1 MSMGRTI
8 LSATLAISLAACG
21 GGDNGSSSPIGGG
34 GSSSGGGGGGGSAT
48 CSLSARQDW
57 ARDVLNE
64 WYLFP
69 DLLNINVNKSQYTDV
84 QSYIDALV
92 AQAAAQNKDRGFTYL
107 TSIQEENEALQGSR
121 AGLGI
126 RLTSDGVSRLFAA
139 EVYESGPA
147 FGAGFDRGT
156 EILSINGQSVE
167 ALFQSGGTNAV
178 LNALGPSDPGVRRD
192 FSIRDTSGVT
202 RNVSVTKADYTLD
215 PISDRYGV
223 VVLNDGTDNVG
234 YINLR
239 TFFSDDADTQLR
251 AAFTELKAQGITK
264 IILDLRYNGGG
275 LVSVANT
282 LGDLMAE
289 GLEGQVFSKTVL
301 RPSKSAENSTE
312 FFQNTPE
319 QIAVTKLAVI
329 GTRSTASASELV
341 TNSFIPYLG
350 ENLALVGSNTFGK
363 PVGQF
368 AFDRSACDDR
378 LRAVTFKTVN
388 ANDQGEYFDGL
399 ASVVQRT
406 CSASDNIFEPLG
418 DPSEA
423 SISAA
428 LDFMAGRPC
437 TAIAS
442 ASGVQR
448 AQSSTPKRR
457 LLMRDRPSEFER
469 NNPGVY

>member
-1 MSMGRTI
+1 MGRTI
-8 LSATLAISLAACG
+8 LTATLALSLAACG
-21 GGDNGSSSPIGGG
+21 GGGDSSPSGPVTGGG
-34 GSSSGGGGGGGSAT
+34 SSGGGGDTT
-48 CSLSARQDW
+48 CSLSSRQDW

-69 DLLNINVNKSQYTDV
+69 DLLNLNVNKAQYNDV

-92 AQAAAQNKDRGFTYL
+92 AQAAAQNKDRGFTFL
-107 TSIQEENEALQGSR
+107 TSIQEENQALQGSR
-121 AGLGI
+121 AGLGV

-139 EVYESGPA
+139 EVYETGPA

-167 ALFQSGGTNAV
+167 SLFASGGTNAV
-178 LNALGPSDPGVRRD
+178 LNALGPTEPGVRRD

-202 RNVSVTKADYTLD
+202 RNVTVTKAEYTLD

-223 VVLNDGTDNVG
+223 VILNDGTDNVG

-239 TFFSDDADTQLR
+239 TFFSDDASSQLR
-251 AAFTELKAQGITK
+251 TAFQELKAQGIDK
-264 IILDLRYNGGG
+264 VILDLRYNGGG
-275 LVSVANT
+275 LVSAANT

-301 RPSKSAENSTE
+301 RPSKSSQNSTE
-312 FFQNTPE
+312 FFQNLPE

-329 GTRSTASASELV
+329 ATGSTASASELV

-363 PVGQF
+363 PVGQS

-388 ANDQGEYFDGL
+388 AADQGEYFNGL
-399 ASVVQRT
+399 ASVVQKT
-406 CSASDNIFEPLG
+406 CAAQDNIFQPLG
-418 DPSEA
+418 NPAEP

-428 LDFMAGRPC
+428 LDFMAGRTC
-437 TAIAS
+437 TSIT
-442 ASGVQR
+442 GVQR
-448 AQSSTPKRR
+448 AQSSTPQRR
-457 LLMRDRPSEFER
+457 LLVKDRPTEFER
-469 NNPGVY
+469 TNPGLY